1 MMDGLYTGLRA
12 LSSFPSNPQGTPP
25 LLLSLCLPKA
35 PLRFHRGSRLTRI
48 WHLVNIPQELL
59 GRSSSL
65 KK

>member
-35 PLRFHRGSRLTRI
+35 HSDFTGALD
-48 WHLVNIPQELL
+48 
-59 GRSSSL
+59 
-65 KK
+65 